1 MEIGDIDG
9 DLEIVVDLI
18 SSDAVQV
25 TRGDPVLIEDWG
37 GAATLHG
44 EVARIDPFGITKV
57 SALGVEEQRVPVV
70 IALASPAEDRAG
82 LGHGYRVETRIIVW
96 RAEDVLRVPSSALFR
111 VGERWSVFVMVDG
124 VATQR
129 QIDISHNNGIQA
141 QVVSGLTEGEQVVI
155 YPSAA
160 IQNGAAITRR
170 IIE

>member
-1 MEIGDIDG
+1 
-9 DLEIVVDLI
+9 
-18 SSDAVQV
+18 
-25 TRGDPVLIEDWG
+25 
-37 GAATLHG
+37 
-44 EVARIDPFGITKV
+44 
-57 SALGVEEQRVPVV
+57 
-70 IALASPAEDRAG
+70 